1 MRTAAALGLSPDFH
15 EPNHNVLLALF
26 RDDAGRRMAIEHEH
40 ILRTAHM
47 LQLRELHEEIP
58 SRAKLVHGGGLDE

>member
-15 EPNHNVLLALF
+15 EPSHNVLLALF

-47 LQLRELHEEIP
+47 LQLRELHEESL
-58 SRAKLVHGGGLDE
+58 SRAKLVHGHGLDD

>member
-15 EPNHNVLLALF
+15 EPSHNVLLALF

-47 LQLRELHEEIP
+47 LQMRELHEESLI
-58 SRAKLVHGGGLDE
+58 RAKPVQGDGPDD